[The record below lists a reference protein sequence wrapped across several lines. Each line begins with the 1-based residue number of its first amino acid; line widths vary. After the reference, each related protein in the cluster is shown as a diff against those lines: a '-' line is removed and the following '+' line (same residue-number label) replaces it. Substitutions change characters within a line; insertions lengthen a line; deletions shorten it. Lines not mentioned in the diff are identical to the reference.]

1 MQGDD
6 PEGITITDTERITI
20 TDTEDRG
27 PGVTGPTIVGG
38 EPVVVMRTHKRD
50 AREAMELAC
59 DYLRRTQTADGY
71 WKGELETNVT
81 MDAEDVLLRHFLG
94 ILDDQALAG
103 TAARIRSQQRADGPW
118 ATFYGGPGELSATVE
133 AYVALRLAG
142 DAADQPHM
150 QLAADWARQH
160 GGVEAA
166 RVFTHV
172 WLAMVGRWDWDKLP
186 VVPPEIIFL
195 PPNWPLSIWS
205 FGCWARQT
213 IVALAVISAH
223 RPCRP
228 LPFEIEELKSGR
240 QPQRRRLGPAGLALM
255 ALDRALHYYEEL
267 PADFWPK
274 RLVRGAALR
283 EAERWIVARQEADG
297 SWGGIQ
303 PPMVYSTIA
312 LVLQGY
318 TLDHPVLASAIRGLD
333 AFTIDDEAGRR
344 VEACQSPVWDTA
356 LAVIAL
362 LDAGADPG
370 EPALKAARDWLVQ
383 QEVTVPGDWA
393 VRRPDLAPS
402 GWAFEFANVHY
413 PDIDDTAEVVIA
425 LRRALGDPDTDGA
438 CRRGVDWVVGMQS
451 RDGGWGAFD
460 ADNDSEL
467 PTHLPFFDFGAVT
480 DPPTADVTAHV
491 VEMLA
496 CEPKPLSPACQ
507 RSLER
512 GVEWLSSHQEQ
523 DGSYWGRWGVNY
535 VYGIGAVVPALV
547 AAGTSPKDPLV
558 ADATRWLLEHQ
569 NADGGWGE
577 DLRSYVEPGWHGRG
591 VSTAS
596 QTAWALLALLSAGER
611 HNPAAARGV
620 EWLVRNQTEDGT
632 WDEPWFTGTG
642 FPWDFSLNYHLYR
655 HVFPLT
661 ALGRYLLGTGPLPKP
676 SKRPKR
682 AGRPV
687 GGTGRAPA
695 TEQSGSAPP
704 GDPAG
709 PHGRAAAHGSGEPA
723 GTR

>member
-1 MQGDD
+1 VTLIAGARGTQDD
-6 PEGITITDTERITI
+6 DADGIR
-20 TDTEDRG
+20 
-27 PGVTGPTIVGG
+27 VTSD
-38 EPVVVMRTHKRD
+38 EPVVVIDARSRD

-59 DYLRRTQTADGY
+59 EYLKRAQTPGGW

-94 ILDDQALAG
+94 IMDDEALAG
-103 TAARIRSQQRADGPW
+103 TARRIRSQQRPDGPW

-142 DAADQPHM
+142 DAVDEPHM
-150 QLAADWARQH
+150 ARAAAWAREN

-172 WLAMVGRWDWDKLP
+172 WLAMVGRWDWGQLP
-186 VVPPEIIFL
+186 AVPPEIIFL
-195 PPNWPLSIWS
+195 PPSWPLSIWS
-205 FGCWARQT
+205 FASWARQT

-223 RPCRP
+223 RPSRP
-228 LPFEIEELKSGR
+228 LPFDIEELKSGKPPR
-240 QPQRRRLGPAGLALM
+240 RRRLGPMSLTLV
-255 ALDRALHYYEEL
+255 ALDKVLHFYEDL
-267 PADFWPK
+267 PAGFWPK

-283 EAERWIVARQEADG
+283 ESERWIVARQEADG

-318 TLDHPVLASAIRGLD
+318 TLEHPVISSALRGLE
-333 AFTIDDEAGRR
+333 AFTLDDEAGRR

-362 LDAGADPG
+362 LDAGIEPDDP
-370 EPALKAARDWLVQ
+370 AIKTAHDWLLEK
-383 QEVTVPGDWA
+383 EVNIVGDWV
-393 VRRPDLAPS
+393 VRRPGLTPS

-425 LRRALGDPDTDGA
+425 LRRALGDLGTDAA

-467 PTHLPFFDFGAVT
+467 PTLLPFFDFGAVT

-496 CEPKPLSPACQ
+496 CEPGPLSPTSQ
-507 RSLER
+507 TSLER
-512 GVEWLSSHQEQ
+512 GVEWLSSHQEA

-535 VYGIGAVVPALV
+535 VYGIGAVVPALI
-547 AAGTSPKDPLV
+547 AAGIAPKDPLV
-558 ADATRWLLEHQ
+558 ADAVRWLIEHQ
-569 NADGGWGE
+569 NPDGGWGE

-591 VSTAS
+591 TSTPS
-596 QTAWALLALLSAGER
+596 QTAWALLALLSAEKKAD
-611 HNPAAARGV
+611 PATARGI
-620 EWLVRNQTEDGT
+620 EWLVRNQTQDGT
-632 WDEPWFTGTG
+632 WEEPWFTGTG

-655 HVFPLT
+655 HVFPVT
-661 ALGRYLLGTGPLPKP
+661 ALGRYLLGTGPHVKQVEQPKHASQP
-676 SKRPKR
+676 T
-682 AGRPV
+682 RPV
-687 GGTGRAPA
+687 GRAAPSPAAPA
-695 TEQSGSAPP
+695 REL
-704 GDPAG
+704 
-709 PHGRAAAHGSGEPA
+709 
-723 GTR
+723 